1 MGDITEL
8 LVKARAGDPQG
19 VEQVFAAL
27 YPELRKLAASRL
39 TRRDA
44 TLTPTVLV
52 HELFMRMLPGTL
64 ATLQDRRHFFAAA
77 AKAMRWI
84 IVDQARRHGAEKRGG
99 DAIPVTLTERLH
111 GDTPQLEEMLVI
123 DQGLD
128 ALERVS
134 PRQREVVELRF
145 FAGLEFEEIAQ
156 LQECSVRT
164 AKREWERARA
174 FLYALLDG

>member
-8 LVKARAGDPQG
+8 LVKARGGDPHG
-19 VEQVFAAL
+19 VEQIFAAV
-27 YPELRKLAASRL
+27 YPELRRLANSRL
-39 TRRDA
+39 SRRDA

-52 HELFMRMLPGTL
+52 HELFLRMLPGTL

-84 IVDQARRHGAEKRGG
+84 IVDQARRQGADKRGG
-99 DAIPVTLTERLH
+99 DAIAVTLTERLH
-111 GDTPQLEEMLVI
+111 ADAPRLEEMLLI
-123 DQGLD
+123 DQGLE
-128 ALERVS
+128 ALERIS

-145 FAGLEFEEIAQ
+145 FAGLEFEEIAR

-174 FLYALLDG
+174 FLYALLDE